1 MGSIYAVRL
10 PAQIPAVGSEGGPPL
25 PSAYRT
31 FGGLPFETR
40 GLFSH
45 VIQNP
50 GDLPRAVEWMQAA
63 FNASSK
69 SQGSP
74 PKLPWER

>member
-10 PAQIPAVGSEGGPPL
+10 HAQIPAVGSEGGPPL

>member
-1 MGSIYAVRL
+1 VRL
-10 PAQIPAVGSEGGPPL
+10 PAQIPAVGSAGGPPL

-31 FGGLPFETR
+31 FGGFPFETR
-40 GLFSH
+40 GFFSH

-50 GDLPRAVEWMQAA
+50 DDLPRAVEWMQTA
-63 FNASSK
+63 FSDPGK
-69 SQGSP
+69 SQGPP